1 MKQIFPEKSLMS
13 NDRNRLSSSRPVL
26 WMEWVSVS
34 PLNCFNYNVIK
45 YDIIPLKIKNK
56 KRKRDI
62 DFLIHWV
69 EKKEEEE
76 DITDIN

>member
-1 MKQIFPEKSLMS
+1 
-13 NDRNRLSSSRPVL
+13 
-26 WMEWVSVS
+26 MEWVSVS

-45 YDIIPLKIKNK
+45 YDIIPLKRKK

-62 DFLIHWV
+62 DFLMHWV